1 MFSPSDQAAMTAICF
16 VAIILGWS
24 WPLTPAGGLAPRA
37 APMQLPACSWWV
49 PVMAS
54 LVPPS
59 VGLRAQEG
67 CWCEQRE
74 LLQFIKDSF
83 EEAALGNTWGSCIL
97 CRIFSSQPSKCCC
110 DLTGTLPIP
119 VRLRQAGL
127 WWGQGADLLCS
138 VTASAAFSPRPGGS
152 SYTQMQAPT

>member
-67 CWCEQRE
+67 CWCKQRE

-83 EEAALGNTWGSCIL
+83 EEAALGTPGAAAFFAE
-97 CRIFSSQPSKCCC
+97 FS
-110 DLTGTLPIP
+110 
-119 VRLRQAGL
+119 QANH
-127 WWGQGADLLCS
+127 Q
-138 VTASAAFSPRPGGS
+138 SAAVTSQGLCPS
-152 SYTQMQAPT
+152 QCD